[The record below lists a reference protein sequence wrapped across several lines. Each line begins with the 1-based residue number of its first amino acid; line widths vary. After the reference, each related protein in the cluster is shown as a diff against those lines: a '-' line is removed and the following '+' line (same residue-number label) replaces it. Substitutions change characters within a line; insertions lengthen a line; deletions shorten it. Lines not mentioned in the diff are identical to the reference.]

1 MEKTKEERIT
11 LSRQEKKLKG
21 NAKECKKH
29 EETTTETDK
38 QPPLH
43 QQNDEGGS
51 HGSNIGLVRDL
62 GLLSQT
68 GLRRKEF
75 KIREQVWET
84 DQRDKLSFI
93 SLTYQIKTTK
103 QADYEERE
111 IVSTV
116 IGSLIPSLIL
126 RSVLEA
132 TPDVTIYQ
140 LLQYL
145 EAHFGEQNITDLFN
159 SLTSMV
165 QYPEDLRMLLLRGA
179 LK

>member
-1 MEKTKEERIT
+1 M
-11 LSRQEKKLKG
+11 
-21 NAKECKKH
+21 
-29 EETTTETDK
+29 
-38 QPPLH
+38 
-43 QQNDEGGS
+43 
-51 HGSNIGLVRDL
+51 RDL

-116 IGSLIPSLIL
+116 IGSLIPSLTL

-165 QYPEDLRMLLLRGA
+165 QYPEDLWMLLLRGA